1 MKNKMVEITWARSG
15 FQIPQYGLAIKG
27 KQTQVPQDVAD
38 SLIEQGLAKLSKKVK
53 LLNQRK
59 CLIQEKSNGLRHR
72 WIFKFK

>member
-1 MKNKMVEITWARSG
+1 MVEITWARSG

-38 SLIEQGLAKLSKKVK
+38 SLIEQGLAK
-53 LLNQRK
+53 
-59 CLIQEKSNGLRHR
+59 EKSNGLRHR

>member
-38 SLIEQGLAKLSKKVK
+38 SLIEQGLAKLSKKSK
-53 LLNQRK
+53 ITK
-59 CLIQEKSNGLRHR
+59 SEKVSDTGEE
-72 WIFKFK
+72 